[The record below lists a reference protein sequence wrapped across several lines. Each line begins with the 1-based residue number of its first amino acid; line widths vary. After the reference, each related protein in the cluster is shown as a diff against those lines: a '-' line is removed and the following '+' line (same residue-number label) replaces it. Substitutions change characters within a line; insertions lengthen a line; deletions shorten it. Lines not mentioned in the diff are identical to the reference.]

1 MTDKK
6 IVRII
11 SLVLSIVLLTSH
23 IGVADITRMPSNNG
37 PAIMPSAFSRGN
49 FVRPA
54 SRADGLTIRSE
65 ETNPEEQTQNNSQDS
80 EVIEIDIENAEAL
93 EQLLKALES
102 RAGSSSDRIA
112 LFIIDLA
119 FSPSSA
125 FAAIIKAI
133 FANMVSTRSI
143 SKEMRLVE
151 EALKCTEE
159 GDGHIGSAASKF
171 FAAFCAL
178 LRKPTSAKAL
188 AAFYY
193 WREVLIKEIDKKFKK
208 KFQEI
213 LNKGK
218 NKKNSRKGGSE
229 EL

>member
-23 IGVADITRMPSNNG
+23 IGVAEITRMPSNNG

-49 FVRPA
+49 FDRPA

-65 ETNPEEQTQNNSQDS
+65 QTNPEEQTQNNSQDS

-102 RAGSSSDRIA
+102 QASSRSDRIA
-112 LFIIDLA
+112 MFIIDLT
-119 FSPSSA
+119 FSPSGA
-125 FAAIIKAI
+125 FAEIIKAI
-133 FANMVSTRSI
+133 FADACSIRSLAR
-143 SKEMRLVE
+143 EMRLVE

-159 GDGHIGSAASKF
+159 NEGHIGSAAAKF
-171 FAAFCAL
+171 FAAVCAL
-178 LRKPTSAKAL
+178 MRKPTSAKAL

-193 WREVLIKEIDKKFKK
+193 WRDVLIKEIDKRFKK

-213 LNKGK
+213 LDKGK